1 MRTIYVIGAAI
12 LIAACSTHRVRCQGT
27 LQPIN
32 KPRAPAAGPPGAPA
46 AVSPEASATGSPKA
60 SAEPQP

>member
-1 MRTIYVIGAAI
+1 MKTIYVKTIHVIAAAI

-32 KPRAPAAGPPGAPA
+32 KPPAT
-46 AVSPEASATGSPKA
+46 ATGSPEA
-60 SAEPQP
+60 PAEPQP

>member
-1 MRTIYVIGAAI
+1 MKTIYVIGAAI

-32 KPRAPAAGPPGAPA
+32 KPRATATGPLEAP
-46 AVSPEASATGSPKA
+46 ATGSPEA
-60 SAEPQP
+60 PAEPQP